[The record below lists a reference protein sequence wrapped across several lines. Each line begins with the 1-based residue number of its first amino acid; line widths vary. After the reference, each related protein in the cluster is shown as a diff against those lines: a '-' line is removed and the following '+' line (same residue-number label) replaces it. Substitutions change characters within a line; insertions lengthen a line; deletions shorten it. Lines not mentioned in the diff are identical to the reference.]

1 MSRILTILLRK
12 FSKMSCPRAWR
23 MIPPFKSI
31 QLYAGMRNK
40 IAKFVVSK
48 IWRPL
53 RRLLPKMSYQ
63 VKGISNL
70 KYTRDIPDQNSGMGG
85 YGFIPAPRK
94 MSIRWTGNTHP
105 FHKSRVFLS
114 GMGFGYELGCTTQEV
129 AVKMAFAQRER

>member
-1 MSRILTILLRK
+1 MVL
-12 FSKMSCPRAWR
+12 
-23 MIPPFKSI
+23 PFKSI
-31 QLYAGMRNK
+31 KLYVGIRNK

-48 IWRPL
+48 I
-53 RRLLPKMSYQ
+53 RRGLTMLVRQMSYQ

-70 KYTRDIPDQNSGMGG
+70 KYTRNIPYQNSGMGG

-114 GMGFGYELGCTTQEV
+114 GMGLGYELGCTTLI
-129 AVKMAFAQRER
+129 